1 MSNEIIPSFFGSTS
15 FTSSNTHKPKKLKGK
30 PAGPLVPSLQNPM
43 QTDETLWDDTRLDK
57 PVKLIK
63 YNVHTPFQTLGIEKV
78 QRLME
83 GLALPFAFMA
93 YNLHGDV
100 NIGMMVRT
108 AVILGASDF
117 YLVGKRK
124 YDRRT
129 DVGSKNYIQLHRL
142 KEVSKAFFEEQKLL
156 PIALE
161 QGGQSLEEFS
171 FKTYLPTNLPDGWKV
186 CFIAGSESYGIPKSF
201 LKEIGAP
208 ILTIAQY
215 GVIRSLNVSIASGI
229 LMYEYMKQWRASVK
243 ERL

>member
-1 MSNEIIPSFFGSTS
+1 MVP
-15 FTSSNTHKPKKLKGK
+15 L
-30 PAGPLVPSLQNPM
+30 PANM
-43 QTDETLWDDTRLDK
+43 QTDDSLWDDSRMEK

-63 YNVHTPFQTLGIEKV
+63 YNVHTPFQSLGVEKV
-78 QRLME
+78 KTLSE
-83 GLALPFAFMA
+83 GLSLPFAFMA

-100 NIGMMVRT
+100 NIGMMIRT
-108 AVILGASDF
+108 SVILGASDF

-129 DVGSKNYIQLHRL
+129 DVGSKNYIRLHRV
-142 KEVSKAFFEEQKLL
+142 KEVGKAFFEEQKLL

-161 QGGQSLEEFS
+161 QGGQALEEFS
-171 FKTYLPTNLPDGWKV
+171 FKNYLPTNLPQGWKV
-186 CFIAGSESYGIPKSF
+186 CFIAGSESYGIPASF

-215 GVIRSLNVSIASGI
+215 GVVRSLNVSIASGI

-243 ERL
+243 ARM

>member
-1 MSNEIIPSFFGSTS
+1 MQSNDS
-15 FTSSNTHKPKKLKGK
+15 
-30 PAGPLVPSLQNPM
+30 
-43 QTDETLWDDTRLDK
+43 LWDDSRMDK
-57 PVKLIK
+57 PVRIIK
-63 YNVHTPFQTLGIEKV
+63 YNVHTPFQGLGVEKV
-78 QRLME
+78 KTLTE

-100 NIGMMVRT
+100 NIGMMIRT

-117 YLVGKRK
+117 FLVGKRK

-129 DVGSKNYIQLHRL
+129 DVGSRNYIRLHRVP
-142 KEVSKAFFEEQKLL
+142 EVNKAFFDEQKLL

-161 QGGQSLEEFS
+161 QGGESLEEFS
-171 FKTYLPTNLPDGWKV
+171 FKKYLPTTLPDGWKV

-201 LKEIGAP
+201 LNEIGAP

-243 ERL
+243 RRL

>member
-1 MSNEIIPSFFGSTS
+1 MKRGQGREV
-15 FTSSNTHKPKKLKGK
+15 
-30 PAGPLVPSLQNPM
+30 VPVSANM
-43 QTDETLWDDTRLDK
+43 QTDEALWDDSRLDK
-57 PVKLIK
+57 PVKIIK
-63 YNVHTPFQTLGIEKV
+63 YNVHTPFQGLGVEKV
-78 QRLME
+78 KTLSQ

-100 NIGMMVRT
+100 NIGMMIRT

-117 YLVGKRK
+117 YLVGRRQ

-129 DVGSKNYIQLHRL
+129 DVGSRNYIRLHRL
-142 KEVSKAFFEEQKLL
+142 KEVDKAFFEEQKLL

-161 QGGQSLEEFS
+161 QGGEALEEFS
-171 FKTYLPTNLPDGWKV
+171 FKKYLPDSLPEGWKV
-186 CFIAGSESYGIPKSF
+186 CFIAGSESYGIPTSF

-243 ERL
+243 NRL

>member
-1 MSNEIIPSFFGSTS
+1 
-15 FTSSNTHKPKKLKGK
+15 
-30 PAGPLVPSLQNPM
+30 M
-43 QTDETLWDDTRLDK
+43 QTDEVLWDDSRLDK

-63 YNVHTPFQTLGIEKV
+63 YNVHTPFQTLGVDKV
-78 QRLME
+78 KMLSQ

-100 NIGMMVRT
+100 NIGMMIRT

-117 YLVGKRK
+117 YLVGRRQ

-129 DVGSKNYIQLHRL
+129 DVGSRNYIHLHRL
-142 KEVSKAFFEEQKLL
+142 KEVDKAFFQENKLL

-161 QGGQSLEEFS
+161 QGGEALEEFS
-171 FKTYLPTNLPDGWKV
+171 FKKYLPNTLPDGWKV
-186 CFIAGSESYGIPKSF
+186 CFIAGSESYGIPVSF
-201 LKEIGAP
+201 LKEIDAP

-243 ERL
+243 ERV

>member
-1 MSNEIIPSFFGSTS
+1 MKTLLGREV
-15 FTSSNTHKPKKLKGK
+15 
-30 PAGPLVPSLQNPM
+30 VPDPPTTM
-43 QTDETLWDDTRLDK
+43 QTDEALWDDSRLDK
-57 PVKLIK
+57 PVKIIK
-63 YNVHTPFQTLGIEKV
+63 YNVHTPFQGLGVEKV
-78 QRLME
+78 KTLSQ

-100 NIGMMVRT
+100 NIGMMIRT

-117 YLVGKRK
+117 YLVGRRQ

-129 DVGSKNYIQLHRL
+129 DVGSRNYIRLHRL
-142 KEVSKAFFEEQKLL
+142 KEVDKAFFEEQKLL

-161 QGGQSLEEFS
+161 QGGQALEEFS
-171 FKTYLPTNLPDGWKV
+171 FKKYLPEALPEGWKV
-186 CFIAGSESYGIPKSF
+186 CFIAGSESYGIPVSF
-201 LKEIGAP
+201 LKDIGAP

-243 ERL
+243 NRL

>member
-1 MSNEIIPSFFGSTS
+1 
-15 FTSSNTHKPKKLKGK
+15 
-30 PAGPLVPSLQNPM
+30 M
-43 QTDETLWDDTRLDK
+43 QFNDSLWDDSRLEK
-57 PVKLIK
+57 PSKLIK
-63 YNVHTPFQTLGIEKV
+63 YNVHSPFQSIGIDRVKTLS
-78 QRLME
+78 E

-100 NIGMMVRT
+100 NIGMMIRT
-108 AVILGASDF
+108 SVILGASDF

-129 DVGSKNYIQLHRL
+129 DVGSKNYIELHRV
-142 KEVSKAFFEEQKLL
+142 KEVGKAFFEDQKLL

-161 QGGQSLEEFS
+161 QGGQALEEFS
-171 FKTYLPTNLPDGWKV
+171 FKKYLPANLPQGWKV
-186 CFIAGSESYGIPKSF
+186 CFIAGSESYGIPASF

-215 GVIRSLNVSIASGI
+215 GVVRSLNVSIASGI

-243 ERL
+243 ARM